1 MAKKLPNKPKRLRA
15 HLEQHL
21 HILDT
26 LPFAILQ
33 VSKKYRVVWANLAAN
48 ELLQMDPIN
57 QRVEDIFGNEI
68 LYDAVEAAD
77 EDDEE
82 VRFE

>member
-1 MAKKLPNKPKRLRA
+1 MINKLPNKPRRLRA

-33 VSKKYRVVWANLAAN
+33 ISKKYKVVWANLAAN
-48 ELLQMDPIN
+48 ELLQMDPVS
-57 QRVEDIFGNEI
+57 QSGRQALGRVRLDRRARRPDGR
-68 LYDAVEAAD
+68 AKA
-77 EDDEE
+77 
-82 VRFE
+82 